1 MTNYQLPLILKPIRC
16 ADNSLFG
23 EARDGGYYLPVSV
36 VKSSD
41 LLFGGGVSTSWH
53 FEQDL
58 LRVKK
63 DIKIYLYD
71 GSISFLIFF
80 LRLIFRPSFANF
92 KILIKFSRD
101 FYILNKFC
109 FRRKWICEANGPNST
124 DLSEHFKRRNGIL
137 KIDIEGAE
145 YGILGN
151 IHEHRIN
158 LNALIIE
165 FHHVEENLKTIT
177 NFVSQMS
184 ESFFISYVNINNY
197 TVASPANPLGI
208 AIEIVMVNRKFL
220 GSLNKIGLANN
231 PELQCVKIEY
241 F

>member
-41 LLFGGGVSTSWH
+41 LLFGGGVATSWH

-63 DIKIYLYD
+63 DIEIYLYD
-71 GSISFLIFF
+71 GSVSFFIF
-80 LRLIFRPSFANF
+80 LLKTILRPSFLNL
-92 KILIKFSRD
+92 KTLVKFSRD

-109 FRRKWICEANGPNST
+109 FTRKWIGEANGPNST
-124 DLSEHFKRRNGIL
+124 DLSEHFNRRNGIL

-145 YGILGN
+145 YGLLGN
-151 IHEHRIN
+151 IHKQRMN

-165 FHHVEENLKTIT
+165 FHHVEENLETIT
-177 NFVSQMS
+177 DFASKMS
-184 ESFFISYVNINNY
+184 ENFFISYVNVNNY
-197 TVASPANPLGI
+197 TVASPADPLGI

-220 GSLNKIGLANN
+220 GSLDKIGLENN
-231 PELQCVKIEY
+231 PELQCIEIEY
-241 F
+241 V